1 VEGTNQSILILYE
14 DDDVVDKVYQ
24 ILRDGRCHDF
34 KIIKLGTIQNFQK
47 TIEKNGISV
56 IVACVSHIS
65 YGQELIEHID
75 SINIKLPMVLITK
88 NHSSEIND
96 LVQEHNLLEPILLQD
111 LDERLLLK
119 YIFYSVERA
128 KVSYEIRIRDAI
140 MQSVNFAAE
149 SFLNH
154 PDWRTHVKDVLQKIS
169 EASYADRVY
178 FMKNIRSDKNVITGI
193 KLMDSWIRLKNG
205 DQYCMEDGKESII
218 DEMAIAQN
226 FGNLMSKKYLQLNT
240 RELPTKIRAQFH
252 LKDVQSV
259 LLIPIVTNG
268 DWWGLLRFDQCE
280 KERIWKDLEI
290 EALQTAASIFSA
302 AISRQKA
309 DAHLKYLAT
318 HDYLTNLPNR
328 LLFEDHLRGAMIRS
342 QRSKRWVGLF
352 VVDLDHFKKVNDTY
366 GHPHGDKVLIE
377 VAKRLENSIRASD
390 TVARIGGDEFV
401 VIGEEIGNLED
412 VKLVGKKI
420 LRAFKEQIVCDN
432 ISVQIYTSIGI
443 SIYPIDS
450 TEQEELMRFADIG
463 LYRAKKQGNT
473 FHIYN
478 GDAGT
483 QLWLDHFQK
492 Y

>member
-1 VEGTNQSILILYE
+1 MEGTNQSILILYE

-226 FGNLMSKKYLQLNT
+226 FGNLMSKK
-240 RELPTKIRAQFH
+240 IS
-252 LKDVQSV
+252 SV
-259 LLIPIVTNG
+259 
-268 DWWGLLRFDQCE
+268 
-280 KERIWKDLEI
+280 
-290 EALQTAASIFSA
+290 
-302 AISRQKA
+302 
-309 DAHLKYLAT
+309 KYT
-318 HDYLTNLPNR
+318 
-328 LLFEDHLRGAMIRS
+328 
-342 QRSKRWVGLF
+342 
-352 VVDLDHFKKVNDTY
+352 
-366 GHPHGDKVLIE
+366 
-377 VAKRLENSIRASD
+377 
-390 TVARIGGDEFV
+390 
-401 VIGEEIGNLED
+401 
-412 VKLVGKKI
+412 
-420 LRAFKEQIVCDN
+420 
-432 ISVQIYTSIGI
+432 
-443 SIYPIDS
+443 
-450 TEQEELMRFADIG
+450 
-463 LYRAKKQGNT
+463 
-473 FHIYN
+473 
-478 GDAGT
+478 
-483 QLWLDHFQK
+483 
-492 Y
+492 